1 MLQQLSSGCPL
12 LLQRASRLAAAP
24 EPTAALPHVK
34 PHPLL
39 VLLQLLLHV
48 DAASLNEL
56 RLLTH
61 PFWRMMLS
69 SGDSTPVSQVAGE

>member
-1 MLQQLSSGCPL
+1 MLQHTSSGWPL
-12 LLQRASRLAAAP
+12 LLQRARRLAGAP
-24 EPTAALPHVK
+24 APAVLPHAN

-39 VLLQLLLHV
+39 VLLQLLLQV

-69 SGDSTPVSQVAGE
+69 SGDSTPVSHVAGE